1 MMWSAPID
9 RTISTRAN
17 LCQPIP
23 ATHQRKEIAMT
34 ITAPLSLRWERAQHI
49 DRSAIEPLGLGE
61 PALEISAPL
70 TVQPGST
77 WDLPSG

>member
-1 MMWSAPID
+1 
-9 RTISTRAN
+9 
-17 LCQPIP
+17 
-23 ATHQRKEIAMT
+23 MT
-34 ITAPLSLRWERAQHI
+34 ITAPLSQRWERAQHI